1 MGRPFLALVA
11 CFVIGGVAGA
21 PVRAL
26 LPAYV
31 EGVVGAPPGFTAALF
46 ALQLA
51 ASGTFAMVAGSLSDR
66 FGRRAI
72 VLAGIPA
79 AIPGAL
85 QFATTDQA
93 VLIPL
98 AALFGVMTGLQTS
111 AGQGFLISAVD
122 PARIGVATA
131 TFFLASTFA
140 GAVGAWMGGVLADA
154 AGYPVVGMAGVALA
168 VIAVTTAIV
177 FLPEAHEPGART
189 ILPRRPCAEVAG
201 EEFRVTASN
210 GYASVLRSPGMW
222 AIVQLR
228 FWPTIAWGI
237 ATLAIPLYLFR
248 LAGNATVPGTYALA
262 SLGVA
267 SVGQF
272 VTGRLVDVATRRR
285 PGLPLELRRL
295 VAMISVGLAIAGGLA
310 MLSTGSVVALAV
322 AGTVWTTLAWALA
335 TTMPPLMRGSS
346 PDGFGRAIGLTEMTW
361 SVAMLAGTT
370 LAGVLADKG
379 AVVPFGVATACL
391 LVNAT
396 VAVRFSTIHQDD
408 GKASAEVRRRD
419 SAGR

>member
-31 EGVVGAPPGFTAALF
+31 EGVVGAPPGFTAVLF
-46 ALQLA
+46 AIQLA

-66 FGRRAI
+66 FGPRAI

-79 AIPGAL
+79 AMPGAL
-85 QFATTDQA
+85 LFATTDQA
-93 VLIPL
+93 ILIPL

-111 AGQGFLISAVD
+111 AGQGLLISAVD

-140 GAVGAWMGGVLADA
+140 GAVGAWVGGVLADA
-154 AGYPVVGMAGVALA
+154 AGYPVVGMVGVALA
-168 VIAVTTAIV
+168 VVAVITAIL
-177 FLPEAHEPGART
+177 FLPAAPEPHARKPISPIQTVEAEGERSGAM
-189 ILPRRPCAEVAG
+189 
-201 EEFRVTASN
+201 ASV
-210 GYASVLRSPGMW
+210 GYVSVLRSPGMW
-222 AIVQLR
+222 AILQLR

-295 VAMISVGLAIAGGLA
+295 VATISVGLVIASGLA
-310 MLSTGSVVALAV
+310 MLSTGNVLALAV
-322 AGTVWTTLAWALA
+322 AGTAWTTLAWALA

-346 PDGFGRAIGLTEMTW
+346 PGGFGRAVGLTELTW
-361 SVAMLAGTT
+361 SVAMLTGTT
-370 LAGVLADKG
+370 LAGVLADMG
-379 AVVPFGVATACL
+379 TVVPFGVATACL
-391 LVNAT
+391 LVSAA
-396 VAVRFSTIHQDD
+396 VAVRFATVHQDEWQPSADVLRHD
-408 GKASAEVRRRD
+408 G
-419 SAGR
+419 AGR